1 VSRAQGSHKPVTL
14 SLRRATQRGRVAV
27 QRDANVTGRLLP
39 RSKCALQG
47 SLDVAGPREG
57 WVGSRAVQLQGNVNV
72 TGRLLPR
79 SKCGLQGNLDV
90 AGPRE
95 GWGWVAGLCSYRV
108 T

>member
-1 VSRAQGSHKPVTL
+1 M
-14 SLRRATQRGRVAV
+14 
-27 QRDANVTGRLLP
+27 
-39 RSKCALQG
+39 
-47 SLDVAGPREG
+47 AGPREG

-79 SKCGLQGNLDV
+79 SKCGLQGNLGV